1 MASSDVNMN
10 SSEDDDQ
17 NSITLTGVDL
27 NTVYTVSTNYQNI
40 PALNGAISL
49 GPLYDDGSLVITKSD
64 GTSIDVANN
73 LDNIDVRLE
82 VISEVLDEIIM
93 QTGLS
98 SRATIQERVE
108 QKLMLRRLS
117 GQKIPRI
124 K

>member
-1 MASSDVNMN
+1 MESSDVNIN
-10 SSEDDDQ
+10 SSDDENQ
-17 NSITLTGVDL
+17 TSITLTGVDL
-27 NTVYTVSTNYQNI
+27 NTVYTTHGYYSAPSHVT
-40 PALNGAISL
+40 L
-49 GPLYDDGSLVITKSD
+49 PLYDDGSLVITKTD

-117 GQKIPRI
+117 GQKIP
-124 K
+124 KLK

>member
-27 NTVYTVSTNYQNI
+27 NTVYTTTPNYQITSANI
-40 PALNGAISL
+40 GAISL